1 MGTARNQ
8 RLRVVAAAAVILAG
22 VVAAVVLLR
31 AGGPSSTPD
40 SPTPARTIYFGWAA
54 LATFGTS
61 LAAAGVVYAAAS
73 KPRSPAL
80 QFTLVALVC
89 AIAVSGLG
97 EAAVYVAE
105 HPDWGICRK
114 MPSGRLQCAQQPNKP
129 ASQLK
134 ALELFTV
141 GLFVI
146 LGSGMLAGSVIDR
159 RHPHARSHVSSS
171 TSAG

>member
-1 MGTARNQ
+1 MI
-8 RLRVVAAAAVILAG
+8 VAG
-22 VVAAVVLLR
+22 VVGAVVLLR
-31 AGGPSSTPD
+31 AGGPASAPD

-54 LATFGTS
+54 LAAFGTS

-73 KPRSPAL
+73 TPRRPAL

-97 EAAVYVAE
+97 EVAVYVAE
-105 HPDWGICRK
+105 HPSWGICRT
-114 MPSGRLQCAQQPNKP
+114 MPSGRLQCAQQPKKP
-129 ASQLK
+129 ASQLR

-146 LGSGMLAGSVIDR
+146 LGSGVGAAVIIDR
-159 RHPHARSHVSSS
+159 RHPQARADVSSA

>member
-1 MGTARNQ
+1 M
-8 RLRVVAAAAVILAG
+8 AVIAAG
-22 VVAAVVLLR
+22 ILSAVVLLR
-31 AGGPSSTPD
+31 AGGPASVPD
-40 SPTPARTIYFGWAA
+40 GPTPARAMYFGWAA
-54 LATFGTS
+54 LAALGTS
-61 LAAAGVVYAAAS
+61 LAAAWVVYEAATR
-73 KPRSPAL
+73 PRRPAAL
-80 QFTLVALVC
+80 RFTLVALLC

-105 HPDWGICRK
+105 HPSWGICRK

-129 ASQLK
+129 ASQMK

-146 LGSGMLAGSVIDR
+146 LGSGVLAGYLIDR
-159 RHPHARSHVSSS
+159 RHPRVGADSVSAT

>member
-1 MGTARNQ
+1 M
-8 RLRVVAAAAVILAG
+8 AVITAG
-22 VVAAVVLLR
+22 AVSAVVLQR
-31 AGGPSSTPD
+31 VGGPVSVPD
-40 SPTPARTIYFGWAA
+40 GPVPAHAMYFGWAA
-54 LATFGTS
+54 LAAFGTS

-73 KPRSPAL
+73 KPRRPAL
-80 QFTLVALVC
+80 PFTLVALVC

-105 HPDWGICRK
+105 HPSWGICRT

-129 ASQLK
+129 ASQLT

-141 GLFVI
+141 GLVVI
-146 LGSGMLAGSVIDR
+146 LGSGVGTAVIIDR
-159 RHPHARSHVSSS
+159 RNPYAGAKVSSA

>member
-1 MGTARNQ
+1 MGTNLNQ
-8 RLRVVAAAAVILAG
+8 RLRVFAAVAV
-22 VVAAVVLLR
+22 VVAGAVSAVVLLR
-31 AGGPSSTPD
+31 AGGPASAPD
-40 SPTPARTIYFGWAA
+40 SPTPARTMYFGWAA
-54 LATFGTS
+54 LAAFGTS

-73 KPRSPAL
+73 KPRRPAL
-80 QFTLVALVC
+80 QFTLVALAC
-89 AIAVSGLG
+89 AIAVAVLG

-105 HPDWGICRK
+105 HPEWGICRT

-146 LGSGMLAGSVIDR
+146 LGSGVGAAVVIDR
-159 RHPHARSHVSSS
+159 RNPYTGADVSSA